1 MSPTTIFLGMSM
13 NKKAREQAA
22 RMLEQYAADVRAGKV
37 DWVWCAFKYPNGRI
51 TFGSAD
57 APKRPHGL

>member
-1 MSPTTIFLGMSM
+1 MSM